1 MQRAVAHPERRIRV
15 LAASSGAGVSP
26 EGLHRALSKKPAR
39 TLTAA
44 DGGVA

>member
-1 MQRAVAHPERRIRV
+1 MQRVGAQPERRIRV

-26 EGLHRALSKKPAR
+26 EGLHRALSKRPAR

-44 DGGVA
+44 DGGAA